1 MSKKYRGRNVVSGS
15 WGELWWDGEKLAILN
30 KFELKTTPERVDIP
44 GEGLDIDSKI
54 VAVKAE
60 GSFSVKKLYSKNTK
74 RFLEAWNQ
82 GLDPRSEL
90 IGKLDDPDA
99 FGAERVSVRNVW
111 FNEISIMSFEKK
123 KEGDEEYKFG
133 CTASDIV
140 YEESIT

>member
-60 GSFSVKKLYSKNTK
+60 GSFSVKKL
-74 RFLEAWNQ
+74 
-82 GLDPRSEL
+82 DPRSEL

-123 KEGDEEYKFG
+123 KEVDEEYKFG